1 MDLLLIAQVLTI
13 IGQDDEG
20 TRSLVNFCLS
30 SYWRIFDIGGYM
42 LIVYKTDRGQ
52 IVKSTCENL
61 PVCIP
66 VLAILFSKEIVTCSI
81 KSEGGR

>member
-1 MDLLLIAQVLTI
+1 
-13 IGQDDEG
+13 
-20 TRSLVNFCLS
+20 
-30 SYWRIFDIGGYM
+30 M

-61 PVCIP
+61 PVYIP